1 MNFRKLKISFFVKD
15 RKAVP
20 KILLSGEWLKA
31 AGFEVGNDVKILIIN
46 NQIIIKN
53 AD

>member
-1 MNFRKLKISFFVKD
+1 MSFRKLKISFFVKD

-20 KILLSGEWLKA
+20 KILLSGEWLKK
-31 AGFEVGNDVKILIIN
+31 AGFEVGQNITLEIIN
-46 NQIIIKN
+46 SQIIIKN